1 MYPAP
6 VLADDDSEPIAE
18 SGAPGTLRIRV
29 VGVGGAGGN
38 AVANMIRRELAGVE
52 FAVVNT
58 DAQALQA
65 ADMVEVVQIGAK
77 TTRGLGAGAHP
88 DTGRAAAEE
97 SIADIVS
104 LVDGATMLFIT
115 AGMGGGTGTGA
126 APVIARTAR
135 ERGILTVAVVTKPF
149 EFEGATRMRRALDG
163 IAELERYVDTLIT
176 IPNQNLFRVASEQT
190 TLQNAFALADEVL
203 TAGIRSITDL
213 MVRPGLVNLDFADVR
228 AIVSEG
234 GRATMG
240 TGDGEGPRR
249 ALDAA
254 EAAISNP
261 LLEEASMRG
270 ARGVLVNVVAGP
282 DVTLFEIDAAV
293 GHIRQSVS
301 PDANLIFGASCDDGF
316 AGRLRVSVVATGIG
330 LEETA
335 AESAEPDGAAQG
347 REPAEPAAGEAAPA
361 RGSAE
366 TSAANPLLRAASLP
380 DAVAHPGE
388 ETPPAEPWNVGPVA
402 APEPAPRRG
411 PPRQH
416 WLVSR
421 LAQAWRIIV
430 QEDEAAR
437 RAADAIEPAGPRQ
450 PQPER

>member
-1 MYPAP
+1 
-6 VLADDDSEPIAE
+6 
-18 SGAPGTLRIRV
+18 
-29 VGVGGAGGN
+29 
-38 AVANMIRRELAGVE
+38 
-52 FAVVNT
+52 
-58 DAQALQA
+58 
-65 ADMVEVVQIGAK
+65 
-77 TTRGLGAGAHP
+77 
-88 DTGRAAAEE
+88 
-97 SIADIVS
+97 
-104 LVDGATMLFIT
+104 
-115 AGMGGGTGTGA
+115 MGGGTGTGA
-126 APVIARTAR
+126 APVIARAAR

-149 EFEGATRMRRALDG
+149 EFEGATRMRRALEG

-176 IPNQNLFRVASEQT
+176 IPNQNLFRVASERT

-240 TGDGEGPRR
+240 TGEGEGPRR

-301 PDANLIFGASCDDGF
+301 PDANLIFGASCDEGF

-330 LEETA
+330 LEGSA
-335 AESAEPDGAAQG
+335 AA
-347 REPAEPAAGEAAPA
+347 PAEPASAQQAEPRGEAPAPGAPA
-361 RGSAE
+361 SGPAAE
-366 TSAANPLLRAASLP
+366 ASGANPLLRAASLP
-380 DAVAHPGE
+380 DAVAHPGAQAPRLE
-388 ETPPAEPWNVGPVA
+388 SWNVGLA
-402 APEPAPRRG
+402 AAAEPPPRRG

-437 RAADAIEPAGPRQ
+437 RAEAAIEPAGPSQ
-450 PQPER
+450 PRLER

>member
-1 MYPAP
+1 
-6 VLADDDSEPIAE
+6 
-18 SGAPGTLRIRV
+18 
-29 VGVGGAGGN
+29 
-38 AVANMIRRELAGVE
+38 
-52 FAVVNT
+52 
-58 DAQALQA
+58 
-65 ADMVEVVQIGAK
+65 
-77 TTRGLGAGAHP
+77 
-88 DTGRAAAEE
+88 
-97 SIADIVS
+97 
-104 LVDGATMLFIT
+104 
-115 AGMGGGTGTGA
+115 
-126 APVIARTAR
+126 
-135 ERGILTVAVVTKPF
+135 
-149 EFEGATRMRRALDG
+149 
-163 IAELERYVDTLIT
+163 
-176 IPNQNLFRVASEQT
+176 
-190 TLQNAFALADEVL
+190 
-203 TAGIRSITDL
+203 
-213 MVRPGLVNLDFADVR
+213 
-228 AIVSEG
+228 
-234 GRATMG
+234 
-240 TGDGEGPRR
+240 
-249 ALDAA
+249 
-254 EAAISNP
+254 
-261 LLEEASMRG
+261 
-270 ARGVLVNVVAGP
+270 
-282 DVTLFEIDAAV
+282 
-293 GHIRQSVS
+293 VS